1 MKSLKEQ
8 VSELQ
13 VRGYS
18 AVLASAK
25 VVHDVVLLA
34 ISRSGFKANGTLK
47 GGVVMSALT
56 KDIRRAT
63 LDMDID
69 FVHHPI
75 TDIGV
80 KRFVARLAKS
90 IPEVTLSIQGRIMDL
105 RHADYKGKRIFIVV
119 KDDSIP
125 RGIKTKL
132 DIGVHVHGA
141 IKQIDVQFDVPSVE
155 GRTNLQANPVEQMFA
170 EKLLSLLR
178 HGVVA
183 NRPKDV
189 FDLYY
194 LSDKVAIRKMKA
206 CMKEFIYANKRCR
219 ANDKADVLRM
229 LDIIFS
235 ARPFL
240 HRLRNAKAN
249 WLQID
254 PKAAIAGINRL
265 IKRT

>member
-1 MKSLKEQ
+1 MQ
-8 VSELQ
+8 TTRASEFFL
-13 VRGYS
+13 
-18 AVLASAK
+18 
-25 VVHDVVLLA
+25 
-34 ISRSGFKANGTLK
+34 
-47 GGVVMSALT
+47 
-56 KDIRRAT
+56 
-63 LDMDID
+63 
-69 FVHHPI
+69 
-75 TDIGV
+75 
-80 KRFVARLAKS
+80 
-90 IPEVTLSIQGRIMDL
+90 
-105 RHADYKGKRIFIVV
+105 VV
-119 KDDSIP
+119 KDGSVP

-141 IKQIDVQFDVPSVE
+141 IKQIDVQFDVPSVD
-155 GRTNLQANPVEQMFA
+155 GHTNLQANPVEQMFA

-194 LSDKVAIRKMKA
+194 LSDKVSIRKMKV
-206 CMKEFIYANKRCR
+206 CMKEFIYANKRCP
-219 ANDKADVLRM
+219 ANDKTDVVRM

-254 PKAAIAGINRL
+254 PKAAIAGIDRL
-265 IKRT
+265 IERM